1 MASAPENRE
10 LQATTPGAE
19 QGNVPAPSD
28 KKPCSSRSPVHPIP
42 QLQGPFE
49 ESIFEASQKKEN
61 QWIVILDAQSRR
73 KELLENA
80 EYERLCGRKW
90 RQRAGERQVK
100 FQMTRSKALSL
111 PLTNKLIGYRYHPLW
126 KLISQISFGVHLL
139 AKGLAKSNLE
149 VLKILQR
156 HVDELDGFIERNTED
171 YFIIQVDV
179 RTRIQ
184 YLSLP
189 LQNLDVF
196 DEMLQDRNFR
206 LAMIEYNEK
215 IEHAIDRF
223 TMAVKDSLKDIQ
235 KGREAI
241 GALWHYI
248 GQSAKENRPLP
259 SDLVAVHN
267 AMLANTEGWN
277 MALSKLSRK
286 GMALESALAQLGLAI
301 TEMQRRVGVAS
312 RRDVMS
318 LLQNPNG
325 VFHHRSSK
333 KRFFGRALSIRA
345 SRSSISEKPL
355 PSDPDILGAV
365 DPRPISRQTQGHRMS
380 QKSVPNLRAAQ
391 NSEEFTSGSESR
403 GRAKS
408 VHGATESQ
416 SSTTFFPR
424 IQRSLSKRFSRA
436 GLATKQNPSGEIEG
450 TPTKRPATAPSRS
463 LKSRSTFL
471 EQHKSLKHNNKENDQ
486 DTTNTTVSLQ
496 QNRPSESGR
505 LARRETMKNQLLHFF
520 KSDRVVEAWE
530 SAANR
535 EKKVSRAVSQKKKEG
550 PLSVFRARATDISDI
565 PGSRTTFFEKD
576 LEQQMA
582 WLQEGTEILNTYSL
596 KPRRNVAPRIHVLSV
611 HTSLIQESEEEHYYG
626 NEKREDSAGDGQSII
641 TALPAPPTILESFP
655 RVPSA
660 SG

>member
-19 QGNVPAPSD
+19 QDNDPTPSD
-28 KKPCSSRSPVHPIP
+28 KKPCNRSPVHPIP

-49 ESIFEASQKKEN
+49 ESIFEASQKQET
-61 QWIVILDAQSRR
+61 QWIVNLDAQSRR
-73 KELLENA
+73 KELLENDA
-80 EYERLCGRKW
+80 YERLCGRKW
-90 RQRAGERQVK
+90 RQRAGE
-100 FQMTRSKALSL
+100 
-111 PLTNKLIGYRYHPLW
+111 RYHPLW

-149 VLKILQR
+149 VLKILQH

-215 IEHAIDRF
+215 IEHAINRF

-259 SDLVAVHN
+259 GDLVALYN

-277 MALSKLSRK
+277 TALSKLSGK

-301 TEMQRRVGVAS
+301 TEMQRRIGVAS
-312 RRDVMS
+312 RRDVVS
-318 LLQNPNG
+318 LLQNRNRP
-325 VFHHRSSK
+325 FHHRSSK
-333 KRFFGRALSIRA
+333 KRFFGKALSIRA
-345 SRSSISEKPL
+345 SLSSVSEKPL
-355 PSDPDILGAV
+355 PSDPDTLAAV
-365 DPRPISRQTQGHRMS
+365 DPRPISRQTQGHRMPL
-380 QKSVPNLRAAQ
+380 KSVPNLRAAKS
-391 NSEEFTSGSESR
+391 SEEFSSKAEGQ

-408 VHGATESQ
+408 VHGTPENRG
-416 SSTTFFPR
+416 STTFLPR
-424 IQRSLSKRFSRA
+424 IQRSLSRRFSRA
-436 GLATKQNPSGEIEG
+436 GLASKQGASGDVEG
-450 TPTKRPATAPSRS
+450 TPSKRPATAPSRS
-463 LKSRSTFL
+463 LKSQSTFL
-471 EQHKSLKHNNKENDQ
+471 EQPQSMKHDNKDNDK
-486 DTTNTTVSLQ
+486 DMKNTTVPLQ
-496 QNRPSESGR
+496 RKRSSEAARLVRPD
-505 LARRETMKNQLLHFF
+505 TMKNQLLHFF

-535 EKKVSRAVSQKKKEG
+535 EKKISRSVSQKKNEG
-550 PLSVFRARATDISDI
+550 PSSVFRARATDTSDI
-565 PGSRTTFFEKD
+565 PGSRTTFFEKN

-582 WLQEGTEILNTYSL
+582 WLQEGTEVLNTYSL
-596 KPRRNVAPRIHVLSV
+596 KPRRDVAPRIHVLSV

-626 NEKREDSAGDGQSII
+626 DEIREDSAGDGQSII
-641 TALPAPPTILESFP
+641 TALPAPPTILERFP

>member
-19 QGNVPAPSD
+19 EDNDPTQSD
-28 KKPCSSRSPVHPIP
+28 EKPGSRSPVHPIP
-42 QLQGPFE
+42 QLQSPFE
-49 ESIFEASQKKEN
+49 ESIFEASQKPET
-61 QWIVILDAQSRR
+61 QWIVNLDAQSRR
-73 KELLENA
+73 KELLEND
-80 EYERLCGRKW
+80 E
-90 RQRAGERQVK
+90 
-100 FQMTRSKALSL
+100 
-111 PLTNKLIGYRYHPLW
+111 YHPLW

-139 AKGLAKSNLE
+139 AKGLAKSKLE

-259 SDLVAVHN
+259 GDLVALYN

-277 MALSKLSRK
+277 TALSKLSRK
-286 GMALESALAQLGLAI
+286 GMALESALAQLKLAI
-301 TEMQRRVGVAS
+301 TEMQRRIGVAS
-312 RRDVMS
+312 RRDVVS

-325 VFHHRSSK
+325 AFHHRSSK
-333 KRFFGRALSIRA
+333 KRFFGKALSIRA
-345 SRSSISEKPL
+345 SHSSVSEKPL
-355 PSDPDILGAV
+355 PSDPEV
-365 DPRPISRQTQGHRMS
+365 DPRPISRQTQGHRMP
-380 QKSVPNLRAAQ
+380 QKSVPNLRAAK
-391 NSEEFTSGSESR
+391 NSEEFSSEAEGR

-408 VHGATESQ
+408 FHGVPENRG
-416 SSTTFFPR
+416 STTFLPR
-424 IQRSLSKRFSRA
+424 IRRSLSRRFSRA
-436 GLATKQNPSGEIEG
+436 GLAAKQSASGDVEG
-450 TPTKRPATAPSRS
+450 TPSKRPATAPSRS
-463 LKSRSTFL
+463 LKTQSTFL
-471 EQHKSLKHNNKENDQ
+471 EQPQSLKHNNKDNGKG
-486 DTTNTTVSLQ
+486 TTNTTVPLQ
-496 QNRPSESGR
+496 PKRSSEPGR
-505 LARRETMKNQLLHFF
+505 LVRPDTMKNQLLHFF

-535 EKKVSRAVSQKKKEG
+535 EKRISRSVSQKKNEG
-550 PLSVFRARATDISDI
+550 PSSVFRARPTDISDI
-565 PGSRTTFFEKD
+565 SGSRATFFEKD

-582 WLQEGTEILNTYSL
+582 WLQEGAEVLNTYSL

-626 NEKREDSAGDGQSII
+626 DEIREDSAGDGQSII
-641 TALPAPPTILESFP
+641 TALPAPPTILERFP

>member
-10 LQATTPGAE
+10 LQAIAPGAE
-19 QGNVPAPSD
+19 QDNDPTPSD
-28 KKPCSSRSPVHPIP
+28 KKPCSRSPVHPIP

-49 ESIFEASQKKEN
+49 ESIFEASQKQET
-61 QWIVILDAQSRR
+61 QWIVNLDAQSRR
-73 KELLENA
+73 KGLLENDQ
-80 EYERLCGRKW
+80 YERLCGRKW

-100 FQMTRSKALSL
+100 LHRTRSRALSL
-111 PLTNKLIGYRYHPLW
+111 PSTNKLIGHRYHPLW

-206 LAMIEYNEK
+206 LAMIGYNEK

-248 GQSAKENRPLP
+248 GKSAKENRPLP
-259 SDLVAVHN
+259 CDLVALYN

-277 MALSKLSRK
+277 MALSKLSRN

-301 TEMQRRVGVAS
+301 TEMQRRIGIAS
-312 RRDVMS
+312 RRDVVS
-318 LLQNPNG
+318 LLQNPDG
-325 VFHHRSSK
+325 AFHHRSSK
-333 KRFFGRALSIRA
+333 KRFFGKALSIRA
-345 SRSSISEKPL
+345 SRSSALAKPL
-355 PSDPDILGAV
+355 PSDPDTLAAV
-365 DPRPISRQTQGHRMS
+365 DPRPISRQTRGHRMS
-380 QKSVPNLRAAQ
+380 QKSVPNLRAAK
-391 NSEEFTSGSESR
+391 NSEEFSSEAEER

-408 VHGATESQ
+408 VHGAPENRG
-416 SSTTFFPR
+416 STTFLPR
-424 IQRSLSKRFSRA
+424 IQSSLSRRFSRA
-436 GLATKQNPSGEIEG
+436 RLATKQNVSGDVEG
-450 TPTKRPATAPSRS
+450 TPSKRPATAPSRS
-463 LKSRSTFL
+463 LKSQSTFL
-471 EQHKSLKHNNKENDQ
+471 ERPQSLKHNNKDNDK
-486 DTTNTTVSLQ
+486 DTMNTTVPLPP
-496 QNRPSESGR
+496 NRSSKSGR
-505 LARRETMKNQLLHFF
+505 LVRPDTIKNQLLHFF
-520 KSDRVVEAWE
+520 QSDRVVEAWE

-535 EKKVSRAVSQKKKEG
+535 EKKIFRSVSQKKKGG
-550 PLSVFRARATDISDI
+550 PSSVFRARATDTSDI

-582 WLQEGTEILNTYSL
+582 WLQEGTEVLNTYSL

-626 NEKREDSAGDGQSII
+626 DEIRENSAGDGQSRI
-641 TALPAPPTILESFP
+641 TALPAPPTILERFP
-655 RVPSA
+655 RVPSV

>member
-1 MASAPENRE
+1 MKDSASVLMASAPENRE
-10 LQATTPGAE
+10 LQATTPAAE
-19 QGNVPAPSD
+19 QDNDPTQSD
-28 KKPCSSRSPVHPIP
+28 KKPCRSPVHPIP

-49 ESIFEASQKKEN
+49 ESIFEATQEKDT
-61 QWIVILDAQSRR
+61 QWIVNLDAQSRR

-90 RQRAGERQVK
+90 RQRAGER
-100 FQMTRSKALSL
+100 
-111 PLTNKLIGYRYHPLW
+111 YHPLW

-139 AKGLAKSNLE
+139 AKGLAKSKLE

-206 LAMIEYNEK
+206 LTMIDYNEQ
-215 IEHAIDRF
+215 IEHAVERF

-241 GALWHYI
+241 GALWRYI
-248 GQSAKENRPLP
+248 GHSAKENRPLP
-259 SDLVAVHN
+259 SDLVALYN

-301 TEMQRRVGVAS
+301 NEMQRRIGVAS
-312 RRDVMS
+312 RKDVVS

-325 VFHHRSSK
+325 AFHHRSSK
-333 KRFFGRALSIRA
+333 KRFFGKALSIRA
-345 SRSSISEKPL
+345 SHSSVSEKPL
-355 PSDPDILGAV
+355 PSDPDTLGAV
-365 DPRPISRQTQGHRMS
+365 DPRPVSKQTQGHRMS
-380 QKSVPNLRAAQ
+380 QKSVPNLRAAKD
-391 NSEEFTSGSESR
+391 SEEFPSEAEGR
-403 GRAKS
+403 RRAKS
-408 VHGATESQ
+408 VHGVPGNRG
-416 SSTTFFPR
+416 STAFLPR
-424 IQRSLSKRFSRA
+424 IQRSLSRRFSRA
-436 GLATKQNPSGEIEG
+436 GPAAKQNASGDVEGSPSN
-450 TPTKRPATAPSRS
+450 RPATAPSRS
-463 LKSRSTFL
+463 LKSQSTFL
-471 EQHKSLKHNNKENDQ
+471 EQPQSLKHNNKDYDK
-486 DTTNTTVSLQ
+486 DTAKTPVPLQ
-496 QNRPSESGR
+496 PNRSSKSGR
-505 LARRETMKNQLLHFF
+505 LVRQDTMKNQLLHFF

-535 EKKVSRAVSQKKKEG
+535 EKKISRSVFQKKKEG
-550 PLSVFRARATDISDI
+550 PSSVFRARAARTSDI
-565 PGSRTTFFEKD
+565 PGSRTTVFEKD

-582 WLQEGTEILNTYSL
+582 WLQEGTEALNTYSL

-611 HTSLIQESEEEHYYG
+611 HTSLIQESEEEHHYG
-626 NEKREDSAGDGQSII
+626 DETREVSAGDGQSII
-641 TALPAPPTILESFP
+641 TALPSPPTVLEKFP